1 MASVIPKSMKT
12 ALAMILPPIS
22 LGIEPNVLRPSSVRQ
37 SYLRAS
43 SDFLID
49 TVAGIG
55 EGQAPRLFSS
65 LHSPFEPSLKEN
77 ATGVIASSVK
87 VAQPAVAASSAIS
100 IVFMVSPQF
109 SVAGQCCSCSRSPLI
124 RALARRTPPQDLNEL
139 TNQGPTSLRMPVNI
153 HQSRISP

>member
-87 VAQPAVAASSAIS
+87 VAQPAVAASSAINR
-100 IVFMVSPQF
+100 IFMVPPWRSELEH
-109 SVAGQCCSCSRSPLI
+109 CLYCSRRVRYTRIAI
-124 RALARRTPPQDLNEL
+124 RAPLGMRR
-139 TNQGPTSLRMPVNI
+139 
-153 HQSRISP
+153 